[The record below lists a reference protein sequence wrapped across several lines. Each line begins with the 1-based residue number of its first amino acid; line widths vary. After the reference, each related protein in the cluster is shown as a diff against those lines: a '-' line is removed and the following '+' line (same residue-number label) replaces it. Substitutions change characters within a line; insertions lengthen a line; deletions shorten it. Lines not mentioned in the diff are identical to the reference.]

1 MAIDYLSA
9 LNTKGSGLNITQIV
23 DSLVEADVAPKKD
36 SLNKQITEKN
46 TQISALAE
54 VVSDLSSLKADI
66 SALANTTQLAPTSAN
81 SGLSIQVTDSAIA
94 KTFTSDVKVEALA
107 TSQTLHFSNSNFDSP
122 TAEVGSGTLK
132 LNLGTWSSNG
142 TSFDSSTNATTEQT
156 FNVPDGTTLTGLANL
171 LDGLTGVTAS
181 VLNVGGSSAD
191 LYAIVVK
198 SELGES
204 NALNIE
210 IASPGAVSGTKTSLA
225 SLDTNPGGSYGVNGV
240 GAAGESNAVHKV
252 AAVDAHLKI
261 DGVSVKRNTNTID
274 DIFDGYTLT
283 ANSTPVD
290 SSDNAVS
297 FRVQSSLDVDNAY
310 RALDTL
316 VDSINITKKLFSDL
330 TDRELDGALADDPV
344 VSSIERQLDKFF
356 SGGVPGFF
364 STNVYMS
371 ELGVS
376 TNRDGSI
383 SLSET
388 KFRTAM
394 DVEPSS
400 TVAGGSR
407 LFNAVFNSS
416 VYSDNSLLKIEKSSY
431 VEPKA
436 GVYVYAQ
443 SGSPPAATIDGSAT
457 GISTYSAGTAEF
469 FTSTQTNTAG
479 LKITPSSTAA
489 ISGAKIF
496 VGTSIL
502 DQLSTYINSV
512 TASSGDL
519 STRESTLGTQLSDYE
534 IELADIEAKT
544 EGIRDRYMSQFS
556 AMESAVTSLKG
567 TGDYLTNMIDSWNS
581 DN

>member
-66 SALANTTQLAPTSAN
+66 SSLANTTQLAPTSSN
-81 SGLSIQVTDSAIA
+81 SALTITVSDSAVA
-94 KTFTSDVKVEALA
+94 EAFTADVKVEALA
-107 TSQTLHFSNSNFDSP
+107 TSQTLHFANSNFDSP
-122 TAEVGSGTLK
+122 TDTVGSGTLTV
-132 LNLGTWSSNG
+132 NLGTWNSAGSSFTSNG
-142 TSFDSSTNATTEQT
+142 ATSQALSI
-156 FNVPDGTTLTGLANL
+156 PDGTTLTGLANL
-171 LDGLTGVTAS
+171 LDGLTGVSAS
-181 VLNVGGSSAD
+181 VLNVGGSTPA
-191 LYAIVVK
+191 YALVLK
-198 SELGES
+198 SELGAS
-204 NALNIE
+204 NALNLTISSAGA
-210 IASPGAVSGTKTSLA
+210 ASDPKTALTVF
-225 SLDTNPGGSYGVNGV
+225 DTNGSGV
-240 GAAGESNAVHKV
+240 GTAGESNGVYKV
-252 AAVDAHLKI
+252 AAVDAHLKV
-261 DGVSVKRNTNTID
+261 DGVSVYRQTNIIT
-274 DIFDGYTLT
+274 DIFDGYSLT
-283 ANSTPVD
+283 PNSTPKD
-290 SSDNAVS
+290 SNNDAVS
-297 FRVQSSLDVDNAY
+297 FRVQSSLDVDGAYNAMDS
-310 RALDTL
+310 LIS
-316 VDSINITKKLFSDL
+316 SINITKTLFGTL

-344 VSSIERQLDKFF
+344 VASIERQLDKFF
-356 SGGVPGFF
+356 NGGVTGFF
-364 STNVYMS
+364 TSSVYMS

-383 SLSET
+383 SLSES

-394 DVEPSS
+394 AVEP
-400 TVAGGSR
+400 TTNVAGGSK

-416 VYSDNSLLKIEKSSY
+416 VYSDNSLLKIEKSTY
-431 VEPKA
+431 VEPTA
-436 GVYVYAQ
+436 GVYVFAQ
-443 SGSPPAATIDGSAT
+443 SGGSPPSATIDGSGT
-457 GISTYSAGTAEF
+457 GISTYSNAAPHY
-469 FTSTQTNTAG
+469 TSTQTNTTG
-479 LKITPSSTAA
+479 LKITPISTAT
-489 ISGAKIF
+489 ISSANIF

-502 DQLSTYINSV
+502 DQLSTYIDSI

-534 IELADIEAKT
+534 IALEDIESKT